1 MPEEAN
7 EAVNNEVAQE
17 ATTSAPA
24 TDATEKS
31 EDSQPEF
38 QTILSESGEI
48 QQVEVDPSENDEDTY
63 AEKPKRGAEARK
75 AQLSEE
81 QEAESAKIREMVA
94 ERNQLKEESQRLAR
108 ELEDLQRQSKLSEIP
123 TVEEVM
129 QMENPVSQDYYTRFE
144 AEALVNNIMLS
155 QKLAALEEQVENEKR
170 SSQVSASVGG
180 MMSDVQKVLTDFP
193 VFDEESP
200 EFNPE
205 LAKQATEQAYNSL
218 VFDEND
224 NPIDARQSIYK
235 TYKAFYDTYMLSN
248 KDASARKQAR
258 DIQTA
263 GSADFRGSGKKID
276 KEFKD
281 LSLSEMRDRLR
292 AKGQIQ

>member
-48 QQVEVDPSENDEDTY
+48 QQVEVDPSENDEDTD

-155 QKLAALEEQVENEKR
+155 QKLAALEEEVENEKR
-170 SSQVSASVGG
+170 SSQVNASVGG

-200 EFNPE
+200 EFKPE